1 MIILGSSSPRRKHLL
16 KEVVSDFKI
25 VVPDF
30 DESLISKNVK
40 DYALQESKNKALSIK
55 NLVNPNDF
63 VITCDTIVK
72 LNDEILG
79 KPASKKEAF
88 EGLKKLSGRV
98 HQVISGVTIIYKN
111 EVISK
116 EIITDVYFNK
126 LSDELINYYIE
137 NENVLDKAGGYAIQ
151 DDEKFHLVSKIKG
164 SYTNVVGF
172 PMEYITSMLRKFKI
186 IQ

>member
-1 MIILGSSSPRRKHLL
+1 MIILGSSSPRRKQLL
-16 KEVVSDFKI
+16 KEIVPEFKI
-25 VVPDF
+25 VIPTF
-30 DESLISKNVK
+30 DENLISKNVT

-79 KPASKKEAF
+79 KPANEKEAF
-88 EGLKKLSGRV
+88 EGLKKLSGNV
-98 HQVISGVTIIYKN
+98 HKVISGVTIIYKD

-116 EIITDVYFNK
+116 EIVTEVYFNK
-126 LSDELINYYIE
+126 LSDEQINHYIQ
-137 NENVLDKAGGYAIQ
+137 NENVLDKSGGYAIQ
-151 DDEKFHLVSKIKG
+151 DDEQFHLVNKIKG

-172 PMEYITSMLRKFKI
+172 PLEYITSMLRKFDI

>member
-1 MIILGSSSPRRKHLL
+1 MIILGSSSPRRQQLL
-16 KEVVSDFKI
+16 KEVISDFKI
-25 VVPDF
+25 VIPTF
-30 DESLISKNVK
+30 DETLISKTVK

-55 NLVNPNDF
+55 NLVNHDDF

-79 KPASKKEAF
+79 KPANEKEAF
-88 EGLKKLSGRV
+88 DGLKKLSGNV
-98 HQVISGVTIIYKN
+98 HQVISGVTIIYKD
-111 EVISK
+111 
-116 EIITDVYFNK
+116 EIISEEIVTEVFFNE
-126 LSDELINYYIE
+126 LSDEQINYYIQ

-151 DDEKFHLVSKIKG
+151 DDEKFHLVNKIKG

-172 PMEYITSMLRKFKI
+172 PMEYITSMLRKFQI